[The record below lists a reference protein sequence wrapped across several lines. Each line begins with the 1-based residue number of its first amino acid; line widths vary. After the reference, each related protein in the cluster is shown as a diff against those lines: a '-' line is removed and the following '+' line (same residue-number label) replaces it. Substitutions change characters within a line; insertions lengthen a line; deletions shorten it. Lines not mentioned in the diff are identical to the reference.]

1 MPIGAVTDGLPRS
14 RVALRVSFF
23 GSEGWHLLA
32 AVEGKSPDRMA
43 WVPVDRPRPPTR
55 SARGGVDLPVPG
67 TRGGRGDPYGR
78 FG

>member
-23 GSEGWHLLA
+23 GSEGWPLLA
-32 AVEGKSPDRMA
+32 PWRGRAPIGWLGFRWTA
-43 WVPVDRPRPPTR
+43 RAPPTR